1 MPTSNE
7 IQIGNLHKGE
17 VLAALYNASK
27 LQGRGFLQSDS
38 ALMTKDEADTILCH
52 TRDFQYI
59 RGRVLKVNLS
69 SNSFDP
75 CLYDR
80 DNGEGAAERAISQL
94 Q

>member
-27 LQGRGFLQSDS
+27 PKGRGFTQSDS
-38 ALMTKDEADTILCH
+38 IPMTKDEADTILCY
-52 TRDFQYI
+52 TRDFEYI
-59 RGRVLKVNLS
+59 KGKVMKVNLS
-69 SNSFDP
+69 GNSFDP

-80 DNGEGAAERAISQL
+80 DNGEGAAERAISQIR
-94 Q
+94 